1 MIHYLCT
8 DDTYGY
14 GIDDKNLDKS
24 HVLKLVTMRY
34 AIGLNSFQKYIPTVL
49 ASDVSDETVAAIMEN
64 LDQMDGGRYCR
75 GLPAPVYWTAS
86 NFASIIRLYR
96 ERFSQEE
103 YDALTKEQKKKYSL
117 SDIVGKSGLEQTM
130 DEVLQGTKGEISYYT
145 DNVGKVTDTVSK
157 KDPGAGNDVYL
168 TIDKDLQEQTY
179 KLLEEKL
186 AGIVRS
192 KLRNVMNY
200 DPSTTNDSSEIIIPV
215 DDAYNAFIA
224 NEILDE
230 THFGAADAKAVEKTV
245 YEIFTNRKASVIQEI
260 LAELNNAGA
269 TAYKDLSK
277 EMQAYMD
284 YVCDTVLAK
293 NTGILNMD
301 LVDTKDE
308 TYLAWA
314 KEETINLNQY
324 LNYAISK
331 NWIDTSKLSEE
342 VAEQKYSDS
351 GEIYQG
357 ILKF

>member
-1 MIHYLCT
+1 MS
-8 DDTYGY
+8 G
-14 GIDDKNLDKS
+14 
-24 HVLKLVTMRY
+24 KL
-34 AIGLNSFQKYIPTVL
+34 
-49 ASDVSDETVAAIMEN
+49 
-64 LDQMDGGRYCR
+64 
-75 GLPAPVYWTAS
+75 
-86 NFASIIRLYR
+86 
-96 ERFSQEE
+96 
-103 YDALTKEQKKKYSL
+103 
-117 SDIVGKSGLEQTM
+117 
-130 DEVLQGTKGEISYYT
+130 
-145 DNVGKVTDTVSK
+145 TDTVSK

-301 LVDTKDE
+301 LVNTKDE

-357 ILKF
+357 ILKFLVRIFEFRCRFRQTSL